1 MKTVLIFVVGFI
13 TAVILIAFRHFI
25 FNLPKLLYWLTLDF
39 FRRDK
44 ELFKEYG
51 CWFFVG
57 KQGAG
62 KTIAIVEYLERLRKR
77 YPKLKI
83 YTNMG
88 YKHETAPLTQLNDLL
103 NKDNY
108 NGKFGTVFVIDEIQ
122 NEFSASTSTNFPETL
137 LSVITQQRKNRVL
150 ILTSSQ
156 VFTRVSKPL
165 REQCYRAIECSTLL
179 GRYTMCRHYDGISY
193 SDSFDNSED
202 YKLKHRPRIQYHSFV
217 QSDELR
223 DCYDSYKIIERLSR
237 VGFAPKLTNNN
248 SIINVNVSNAG
259 KRTAR

>member
-1 MKTVLIFVVGFI
+1 MKTVFIFVGVFTLGI
-13 TAVILIAFRHFI
+13 IVIAFRRFI
-25 FNLPKLLYWLTLDF
+25 INLPKLLYWLTVDYL
-39 FRRDK
+39 RRDK

-62 KTIAIVEYLERLRKR
+62 KTMAIVEYLERLRKR

-103 NKDNY
+103 NKENY

-122 NEFSASTSTNFPETL
+122 NEFSASTSMNFPETL

-165 REQCYRAIECSTLL
+165 REQCYRAIECSTIF
-179 GRYTMCRHYDGISY
+179 GRYTMCKHYEGINY
-193 SDSFDNSED
+193 ADAFDNSED
-202 YKLKHRPRIQYHSFV
+202 YKAEHRPRIAYHSFV
-217 QSDELR
+217 QTDKLR
-223 DCYDSYKIIERLSR
+223 DCYDSYQLIERLSR
-237 VGFAPKLTNNN
+237 VGFAPKH
-248 SIINVNVSNAG
+248 SIM
-259 KRTAR
+259 K